1 MAPNQGLRLQA
12 HFSHLRVSDGL
23 SQNTITAIVQD
34 KQGYLWLGT
43 EDGLNRFDGYEVKRL
58 ALHGAQGVSDN
69 SVNVNASSPALH
81 HPLANNAIRSLFV
94 DSADWL
100 WIGTKG
106 GLHRYDP
113 VSEQLS
119 LIAKSAGLN
128 IMSIMALDTHT
139 LVIGSRN
146 HGLFYLQPNSTRLS
160 PAPLLGSAAAA
171 FQQTTLR
178 VVKAAPDG
186 GLWLGTNEG
195 LFTLDT
201 HHNLTE
207 ISWPTSAGSSSS
219 KINDILL
226 LEAHSSRSHLPSR
239 DTAALIATDHGLYHV
254 TSTGQ
259 ILRHWRQDNLD
270 PKALPHNI
278 VNRLIRDS
286 RGHIWLASQGGLSRF
301 DIARGQFETFRQQA
315 DYNTSLGANDVL
327 SLYEDNQANLWI
339 GTVSAGL
346 DRLHLPSLDF
356 GLRYATKDNLE
367 CLSNNR
373 LYNIMLSSNNTL
385 WLAAYGK
392 GLHQIQWPNGPCTWY
407 RQPSSDADNTE
418 PPTPTRRIS
427 SNNISANS
435 LFEDNQGQIW
445 FGSHQSAVNQI
456 SPIGTNIRH
465 FTPAQGAKGLGSSAV
480 RAIVADKH
488 HNLWLATDGAGLS
501 RYQPSTDTF
510 RHYGPALSSEI
521 SSEISPVISSEIRS
535 KPAAT
540 TAVYAA
546 GALKPADSP
555 QPRVPAK
562 ASGVSSPNLFDLAID
577 AKALWIA
584 TETAGLDRLDLT
596 TQQVQNFG
604 PRGSGEARTPKLI
617 WALLNDN
624 SSNLWL
630 GTQGEG
636 LVKFNKEDFTS
647 EYYTTEQG
655 LVNNTIYALEQDNA
669 GILWL
674 ATNKGISKFNPK
686 TKAIENYR
694 AADGLQG
701 DEFNVGSHYS
711 KELDLLFFV
720 GSNGFNAFTPGDI
733 KPDAK
738 APQVVVNDFLL
749 FNRPAPHLFDR
760 SSAHVSL
767 TQAQNLISFEFA
779 GIHFVDP
786 SRHQYQYQLEGFDSQ
801 WRTTSN
807 QRRFATY
814 TNLDEG
820 EYTFKVKASNHHGV
834 WSEPTAITVTVLPPL
849 WLTWWA
855 KLGYLLASLLLA
867 MGLYQYRTASLR
879 VRNVQLERGVAQ
891 RTLEIIEQKQKIE
904 QLLASKTREFDNIS
918 HEFRTPLA
926 VILGRVEQRL
936 AQNQTL
942 TNQNAFE
949 AIDTVAKRLAIM
961 VDDVIEMGRTFDSAQ
976 ASENSRLCLSHLCVD
991 VGTHMHEYAALKKQR
1006 LHTDITAGL
1015 YVDGLPKAIEKML
1028 NNLVANAIKYTQE
1041 EGDIHLSLRPLQ
1053 SHYVELIVKD
1063 NGPGIALEYQQRVFE
1078 RFYRIA
1084 ESADQPGSGIGLAL
1098 VQEVVKAHRGQI
1110 SLESAPKLGCRFR
1123 VLLPLSA
1130 GFDGDTDAATDM
1142 DTNMDT
1148 GSATAKQTAP
1158 HTKGT
1163 RSPETVQE
1171 THQQHSQYPPLE
1183 HIEAPMLSREPTLS
1197 TEKACIL
1204 VVEDNPELSA
1214 LLIDQLSLHYQ
1225 VVAAKNGRQGLQL
1238 AEMQVP
1244 SLILSDINMPYMNG
1258 YQLVSN
1264 VKQLSATSHIPV
1276 VLLTAKNDVSS
1287 RIQGYEHQADSY
1299 LGKPYL
1305 LAELLAVIEAQLNN
1319 RKRLQQYYKHSDPTA
1334 LLPPPSGMDS
1344 HSIKAIDKCKTLVMQ
1359 AYQDPNLSVHDLVAA
1374 AHLSERQLARK
1385 FQAILGITPLEFI
1398 TQYRLA
1404 KAKTLLQQGHR
1415 ISQVSLD
1422 VGFSSANYFSRQY
1435 KKKYGISPSQDKP

>member
-1 MAPNQGLRLQA
+1 LPWLLALAVSLAFALAPLAALAQMAPTQGLSLQA

-58 ALHGAQGVSDN
+58 ALHGAQGVSN
-69 SVNVNASSPALH
+69 ANASPPALH
-81 HPLANNAIRSLFV
+81 HSLANNAIRSLFV
-94 DSADWL
+94 DSADYL

-119 LIAKSAGLN
+119 LIANSAALN

-139 LVIGSRN
+139 LVIGSAN
-146 HGLFYLQPNSTRLS
+146 HGLFYLQPSSARLS
-160 PAPLLGSAAAA
+160 PVPLLGSAAAA
-171 FQQTTLR
+171 FEQTTLR

-195 LFTLDT
+195 LFTLDR

-207 ISWPTSAGSSSS
+207 ISWPRSAGTGSAR
-219 KINDILL
+219 INDILL
-226 LEAHSSRSHLPSR
+226 LKAHSSRSQLPSRDIPSRDIPSRDIPSPEFTGR

-259 ILRHWRQDNLD
+259 VLRHWVHDNLD
-270 PKALPHNI
+270 SKALPHNI
-278 VNRLIRDS
+278 VNRLIRGS

-301 DIARGQFETFRQQA
+301 NIARGLFETFKQQA

-346 DRLHLPSLDF
+346 DSLHLPSLDF

-367 CLSNNR
+367 CLSNNH
-373 LYNIMLSSNNTL
+373 LFNVMLSSNNSL

-445 FGSHQSAVNQI
+445 FGSHQSALNQI
-456 SPIGTNIRH
+456 TPTSQTIKHFYPEQSP
-465 FTPAQGAKGLGSSAV
+465 AGLSSSSV
-480 RAIVADKH
+480 RKIVAEANGD
-488 HNLWLATDGAGLS
+488 LWMATDGGGLN
-501 RYQPSTDTF
+501 RYRSDSHQFNHFSADKYKNQT
-510 RHYGPALSSEI
+510 LSS
-521 SSEISPVISSEIRS
+521 PYLYDLV
-535 KPAAT
+535 
-540 TAVYAA
+540 
-546 GALKPADSP
+546 LDS
-555 QPRVPAK
+555 QY
-562 ASGVSSPNLFDLAID
+562 
-577 AKALWIA
+577 LWIA
-584 TETAGLDRLDLT
+584 TETAGLERLDLKT
-596 TQQVQNFG
+596 KTVQNFG
-604 PRGSGEARTPKLI
+604 RETRGETGTPKKIYSLI
-617 WALLNDN
+617 DDNDGH
-624 SSNLWL
+624 LWL

-636 LVKFNKEDFTS
+636 LVKFNKSNFTS
-647 EYYTTEQG
+647 EYYTTEHG
-655 LVNNTIYALEQDNA
+655 LANNTLYALEQDNA
-669 GILWL
+669 GMLWL
-674 ATNKGISKFNPK
+674 ASNRGISKFNPK

-720 GSNGFNAFTPGDI
+720 GSNGFNAFSPGDI

-760 SSAHVSL
+760 RSAHVSL

-814 TNLDEG
+814 TNLDAG

-879 VRNVQLERGVAQ
+879 ARNVQLERGVAQ
-891 RTLEIIEQKQKIE
+891 RTLEIIDQKQKIE

-942 TNQNAFE
+942 TNQRAFE

-976 ASENSRLCLSHLCVD
+976 ASEKSRLCLSHLCVD
-991 VGTHMHEYAALKKQR
+991 VGSQMHEYAALKKQR

-1015 YVDGLPKAIEKML
+1015 YVDCLPKAIEKML

-1041 EGDIHLSLRPLQ
+1041 QGDIHLSLRPLQ
-1053 SHYVELIVKD
+1053 SHFVELIVKD

-1110 SLESAPKLGCRFR
+1110 SLESAPKQGCRFR

-1130 GFDGDTDAATDM
+1130 GCDEDTDAATDM
-1142 DTNMDT
+1142 DTDVNT
-1148 GSATAKQTAP
+1148 ENTESATIRQTAP

-1163 RSPETVQE
+1163 ITPETVPE
-1171 THQQHSQYPPLE
+1171 TQPQYGLGAPLE
-1183 HIEAPMLSREPTLS
+1183 PIEAPMPSREPTLS

-1258 YQLVSN
+1258 YQLVSH

-1334 LLPPPSGMDS
+1334 LLPPPSGLDC

-1359 AYQDPNLSVHDLVAA
+1359 AYQDPNLSVQDLVAA

-1435 KKKYGISPSQDKP
+1435 KKKYGVSPSKDKP

>member
-58 ALHGAQGVSDN
+58 AQHGAQGVSDS
-69 SVNVNASSPALH
+69 SVNVNASSPAVNH
-81 HPLANNAIRSLFV
+81 SLANNAIRSLFV
-94 DSADWL
+94 DSDDWL

-119 LIAKSAGLN
+119 LIANSADLN
-128 IMSIMALDTHT
+128 IISIMALDTHT

-160 PAPLLGSAAAA
+160 PVPLLGSAAAA

-186 GLWLGTNEG
+186 RLWLGTNEG

-207 ISWPTSAGSSSS
+207 ISWPTSAGSDSS

-226 LEAHSSRSHLPSR
+226 LEPHSSRSHLPSR
-239 DTAALIATDHGLYHV
+239 DIPSRDTAALIATSHGLYHV

-301 DIARGQFETFRQQA
+301 DIARSQFETFRQQA

-339 GTVSAGL
+339 GTVTSGV
-346 DRLHLPSLDF
+346 DRVHLSSLNF
-356 GLRYATKDNLE
+356 GLYYATKDNAQ
-367 CLSNNR
+367 CLSNNN
-373 LYNIMLSSNNTL
+373 LYDVLMSSNGEL
-385 WLAAYGK
+385 WLSAYGK
-392 GLHQIQWPNGPCTWY
+392 GLHKITWPDGPCSWY
-407 RQPSSDADNTE
+407 QADTNNQN
-418 PPTPTRRIS
+418 RIS
-427 SNNISANS
+427 SNNISGNS
-435 LFEDNQGQIW
+435 LFEDNQSQIW
-445 FGSHQSAVNQI
+445 FGSNRSALNQI
-456 SPIGTNIRH
+456 TPTSQTIKHFYPGQSP
-465 FTPAQGAKGLGSSAV
+465 AGLSSSSV
-480 RAIVADKH
+480 RKIVAEANGD
-488 HNLWLATDGAGLS
+488 LWMATDGGGLNQYRSDSQTFSQLSHDKYKNQTLSSHYLYDLVLDS
-501 RYQPSTDTF
+501 RY
-510 RHYGPALSSEI
+510 
-521 SSEISPVISSEIRS
+521 
-535 KPAAT
+535 
-540 TAVYAA
+540 
-546 GALKPADSP
+546 
-555 QPRVPAK
+555 
-562 ASGVSSPNLFDLAID
+562 
-577 AKALWIA
+577 LWIA
-584 TETAGLDRLDLT
+584 TETAGLDRLDLKT
-596 TQQVQNFG
+596 KTVQNFG
-604 PRGSGEARTPKLI
+604 RATRGEIGTPKKIYSLI
-617 WALLNDN
+617 DDNDGH
-624 SSNLWL
+624 LWL
-630 GTQGEG
+630 GTLGEG

-647 EYYTTEQG
+647 EYYTTEHG
-655 LVNNTIYALEQDNA
+655 LANNTIYALEQDSA
-669 GILWL
+669 GMLWL
-674 ATNKGISKFNPK
+674 ASNRGISKFNPK

-711 KELDLLFFV
+711 KGLDLLFFV

-738 APQVVVNDFLL
+738 APQVVLNDFLL

-814 TNLDEG
+814 TNLDAG

-879 VRNVQLERGVAQ
+879 VRNLQLERGVAQ
-891 RTLEIIEQKQKIE
+891 RTLEIIDQKQKIE

-936 AQNQTL
+936 GQNQTL
-942 TNQNAFE
+942 TNQRAFE

-976 ASENSRLCLSHLCVD
+976 ASEKSRLCLSHLCVE

-1015 YVDGLPKAIEKML
+1015 YVDGLSKAIEKML

-1110 SLESAPKLGCRFR
+1110 SLESAPKQGCRFR

-1130 GFDGDTDAATDM
+1130 GFDGDTDAAT
-1142 DTNMDT
+1142 NMDT
-1148 GSATAKQTAP
+1148 GSATARQTAP

-1258 YQLVSN
+1258 YQLVSH

-1359 AYQDPNLSVHDLVAA
+1359 AYQDPNLSVQDLVAA

-1385 FQAILGITPLEFI
+1385 FQAILGITPLDFI

-1404 KAKTLLQQGHR
+1404 KAKTMLQQGHR

-1435 KKKYGISPSQDKP
+1435 KKKYGVSPSQDKP